1 MSYLLDTNIFIDEKN
16 VTMGLIFVQLFGN
29 G

>member
-1 MSYLLDTNIFIDEKN
+1 MTYLLDTNIFIDAKI